1 MDEETREV
9 AIANRL
15 LGMAP
20 DRRDAELDALC
31 GDDSDLRVLVAR
43 VLADREPAF
52 LDRTAASSGDN
63 GNGKSP
69 PAHGEGHPPERDD
82 ALPERIGRYRIIRRL
97 GQGGFGV
104 VYLASSDD
112 GLRRVVALK
121 VLKPGVA
128 DVNAIRRFHR
138 ERHILPS
145 LHHPNIAGF
154 LDADETENGE
164 PYFVME
170 YVEGISITDY
180 CDRNGLTV
188 RDRVQLFGKVCEAVQ
203 HAHDRLILHRDLKPS
218 NILVDRDGVPKLLDF
233 GIARFLSRDAEASS
247 DLVTVGEDSAL
258 TPEYAS
264 PEHLRGD
271 PLTVGSDVYS
281 LGVIL
286 YELLAGQRPYLLT
299 SRLRHAASKIV
310 EDTRIVAP
318 SDKLTTVA
326 APTDP
331 PTTASVDAGKVATR
345 RGTSLD
351 RLRRQLVGDIDNI
364 VLSALRKEP
373 IRRYGSAKDLLDDIQ
388 RHLAGQAVKA
398 RGDAWTYR
406 ASTFVRRH
414 RWTLA
419 VLAVIVGAIL
429 WGAFAEWEK
438 LRESERRLF
447 AEKRSGEAEL
457 HSLAQQEQIR
467 RLEEENRGKYA
478 DDLSGLAQMLMSQLG
493 TRPMSDGE
501 PRREYGRDLRVE
513 VAEVLSGISGLAG
526 DSSDRRK
533 QRAMTGRTLLAAVAD
548 QAAVSTSALSQSKT
562 KVLSVAD
569 EVERLWSELQA
580 LAPTD
585 DAVVASHADVLRL
598 RGLIKRRLGE
608 ESAAD
613 ADLAEAMRVASD
625 GAAPAALAASSSRLR
640 VFIRSQIQRA
650 DLIGRG
656 EPESAKEYVEEAA
669 KLVRAAGLGSAENA
683 TDLELAASVECRVG
697 AMAEEHKANAE
708 AVKAFEAAFDM
719 RAKAFEKEATVERR
733 LALIDSAQWVSRNY
747 RELGQFSDARQ
758 KLDQFRALS
767 KDPIRTVTDAV
778 SQQSLIS
785 RAFEQEAR
793 LDEKQGRWSDAAAKY
808 ESAARE
814 LALALDRY
822 VAGPDPTLS
831 RRLGQL
837 HIAQGDAH
845 LNGGAPA
852 RAIEAYDSA
861 VAVLASA
868 QSGAGTKNAIVQS
881 LLATESAGRVRAL
894 VALGS
899 RSDLPAA
906 IAEFERRLA
915 EVRGLGKLS
924 SAYLDMVEEAALAT
938 ALARTADEPDGAKL
952 ATEIAAIVDSTT
964 SSDETIEQ
972 AALYLLTFRDHG
984 GQLGQFC
991 TTARALKPLLDR
1003 RLDSSDA
1010 VKRKPRLASAQAK
1023 LEKVIGDACGATRD
1037 SKE

>member
-20 DRRDAELDALC
+20 ERRDAELDALC

-43 VLADREPAF
+43 VLADREPAI
-52 LDRTAASSGDN
+52 LARTAASSGDS
-63 GNGKSP
+63 GRGGSP
-69 PAHGEGHPPERDD
+69 PAHGDGHRPERED
-82 ALPERIGRYRIIRRL
+82 ALPERIGRYRVIRRL

-264 PEHLRGD
+264 PEQLRGD

-299 SRLRHAASKIV
+299 SRMRQAASKIV

-318 SDKLTTVA
+318 SDKLTTVV

-331 PTTASVDAGKVATR
+331 PTTASVDVGKVATR

-351 RLRRQLVGDIDNI
+351 RLRRQLLGDIDNI
-364 VLSALRKEP
+364 VLTALRKEP
-373 IRRYGSAKDLLDDIQ
+373 IRRYGSANDLLNDLQ
-388 RHLAGQAVKA
+388 RHLAGEAVKA

-406 ASTFVRRH
+406 ASTFIRRH
-414 RWTLA
+414 RWKLVVGSVVFGA
-419 VLAVIVGAIL
+419 VVWSAV
-429 WGAFAEWEK
+429 AEMRA
-438 LRESERRLF
+438 LRAESD
-447 AEKRSGEAEL
+447 K
-457 HSLAQQEQIR
+457 R
-467 RLEEENRGKYA
+467 RLEEENRGNYA
-478 DDLSGLAQMLMSQLG
+478 DELSGLSQMLMTQLG
-493 TRPMSDGE
+493 ARPLSEGDPG
-501 PRREYGRDLRVE
+501 REYGRDLRVE

-526 DSSDRRK
+526 DSPDRRK

-569 EVERLWSELQA
+569 EAERLWSELQA
-580 LAPTD
+580 VAPTD

-608 ESAAD
+608 EPAAD

-625 GAAPAALAASSSRLR
+625 GAAPTALAASSSRLR

-650 DLIGRG
+650 DLLGRR
-656 EPESAKEYVEEAA
+656 EPEAA
-669 KLVRAAGLGSAENA
+669 KKLVDEAATLVRAAGLGATENA

-697 AMAEEHKANAE
+697 AMAEEHKAHAE
-708 AVKAFEAAFDM
+708 AVKAFQAAFDM

-733 LALIDSAQWVSRNY
+733 LALIDSAQWASRNY
-747 RELGQFSDARQ
+747 RELGLFSDARQ
-758 KLDQFRALS
+758 MLDRFRELS

-837 HIAQGDAH
+837 RISQGEAH
-845 LNGGAPA
+845 LNSGAPA

-868 QSGAGTKNAIVQS
+868 QSGAGTKNAVVQS

-906 IAEFERRLA
+906 IADFERRLA
-915 EVRGLGKLS
+915 EVRGLGTLS
-924 SAYLDMVEEAALAT
+924 RAYLDMVEEAALAT
-938 ALARTADEPDGAKL
+938 AVARAADEPDGAKL
-952 ATEIAAIVDSTT
+952 ASEIAAIVDSTT
-964 SSDETIEQ
+964 SSDETVEQ

-984 GQLGQFC
+984 GRLEQFC
-991 TTARALKPLLDR
+991 TTAQALKPLLDR

-1010 VKRKPRLASAQAK
+1010 VKRKPRLALAQAK
-1023 LEKVIGDACGATRD
+1023 LEKAIGDACGATRD
-1037 SKE
+1037 AKDRTSH

>member
-1 MDEETREV
+1 MNEETREV

-20 DRRDAELDALC
+20 ERREAELDALC
-31 GDDSDLRVLVAR
+31 GDDRDLRVLVAR
-43 VLADREPAF
+43 VLADREPVIIDKTSANV
-52 LDRTAASSGDN
+52 GDI
-63 GNGKSP
+63 GHGQPP
-69 PAHGEGHPPERDD
+69 PANGAGQPPNRDD
-82 ALPERIGRYRIIRRL
+82 ALPERVGRYRIIRRL

-170 YVEGISITDY
+170 YVEGVSITDY

-318 SDKLTTVA
+318 SDKLTTVV
-326 APTDP
+326 APSDP

-429 WGAFAEWEK
+429 WVAIAEMRAVRAESDERGAK
-438 LRESERRLF
+438 LRE
-447 AEKRSGEAEL
+447 
-457 HSLAQQEQIR
+457 LA
-467 RLEEENRGKYA
+467 LEEDNQRLQEETRGKYA
-478 DDLSGLAQMLMSQLG
+478 DELSGLSQMLMSQLG
-493 TRPMSDGE
+493 TRPLSEGE
-501 PRREYGRDLRVE
+501 PSREYGRDLRVE
-513 VAEVLSGISGLAG
+513 VAEVLSGIAGLAG
-526 DSSDRRK
+526 ESPDRRK
-533 QRAMTGRTLLAAVAD
+533 QRAMAGRTLLAAVAD
-548 QAAVSTSALSQSKT
+548 QAAVSSSALTQSKE

-569 EVERLWSELQA
+569 DAERLWSELQA
-580 LAPTD
+580 SAPAD
-585 DAVVASHADVLRL
+585 DSVIASHADVLRL
-598 RGLIKRRLGE
+598 RGLINRRLGD
-608 ESAAD
+608 ESAAN

-625 GAAPAALAASSSRLR
+625 GGAPAALAASSSRLR
-640 VFIRSQIQRA
+640 VFVRSQIQRA
-650 DLIGRG
+650 DLIGRR
-656 EPESAKEYVEEAA
+656 EPEAAKKLVEEAA
-669 KLVRAAGLGSAENA
+669 TLVRAAGLGSTDDA
-683 TDLELAASVECRVG
+683 TDLELAATVECRIG
-697 AMAEEHKANAE
+697 AMAEERRAYAE
-708 AVKAFEAAFDM
+708 AVEAFQAAFDM
-719 RAKAFEKEATVERR
+719 RSKAYGREATVERR
-733 LALIDSAQWVSRNY
+733 LALIDSTQWVSRNY
-747 RELGQFSDARQ
+747 RNLGRFAEARRMLDRFRELSE
-758 KLDQFRALS
+758 S
-767 KDPIRTVTDAV
+767 PIRTVTDAV

-785 RAFEQEAR
+785 RGIEQDAR
-793 LDEKQGRWSDAAAKY
+793 LDEVQGKWSDAAGKY
-808 ESAARE
+808 DLAARE

-852 RAIEAYDSA
+852 RAIEAYDVA
-861 VAVLASA
+861 VAGLARG
-868 QSGAGTKNAIVQS
+868 QSGSGAKDPVVLS
-881 LLATESAGRVRAL
+881 LLATQSAGRVRAL

-899 RSDLPAA
+899 RSDLPAVVGD
-906 IAEFERRLA
+906 FERRLA
-915 EVRGLGKLS
+915 EVRGLGQLS
-924 SAYLDMVEEAALAT
+924 TAFLDMVEEAAVAT
-938 ALARTADEPDGAKL
+938 ALARAADEPDGAKL
-952 ATEIAAIVDSTT
+952 ATEIAAIVDSTKP
-964 SSDETIEQ
+964 SDETVEQ
-972 AALYLLTFRDHG
+972 AALYLLAFRGHG
-984 GQLGQFC
+984 GQVDQFC
-991 TTARALKPLLDR
+991 AMAKALKPLLDR
-1003 RLDSSDA
+1003 QLDSPDA
-1010 VKRKPRLASAQAK
+1010 VKRKPRLASAQAN
-1023 LEKVIGDACGATRD
+1023 LEKAMSDACGVTRD
-1037 SKE
+1037 PKDGASR